1 MCFYALEAKWCG
13 RIISGSGVRHD
24 PSRLSAL
31 QALPSPVNGADLQ
44 QFVCTVGSMRTSI
57 PGFSAIVQPLTALL
71 EKGFAQAGG
80 RKNSLA
86 TRVLLADVG
95 WSSQHDICLATIK
108 TALNQTVEL
117 CHADPTKRL

>member
-1 MCFYALEAKWCG
+1 MKAKWCG

-44 QFVCTVGSMRTSI
+44 QFVCAVGWMRMSI
-57 PGFSAIVQPLTALL
+57 PGFSAMVQPLTALL
-71 EKGFAQAGG
+71 EKVFAQAGD
-80 RKNSLA
+80 RKKSLA

-108 TALNQTVEL
+108 GCLESNCAIMPPRSNKTFV
-117 CHADPTKRL
+117 RVR